1 MKSARTLLL
10 FQTLIRAVGLA
21 ASIGVAYFCLLPVAQ
36 GRSAISGLGHQ
47 WANHGPSYGLA
58 LMSVCAL
65 ILALWGL
72 VWRRPR
78 LALFSFYAA
87 LPFSSVVGLIHI
99 HHLGFL

>member
-1 MKSARTLLL
+1 MNSARTLIL

-21 ASIGVAYFCLLPVAQ
+21 ASFCIAYFCLLPVAQ
-36 GRSAISGLGHQ
+36 GKSAISFFGHQ
-47 WANHGPSYGLA
+47 WAEHGMSYGLS
-58 LMSVCAL
+58 LMSACAL

-72 VWRRPR
+72 VCGRPR

-87 LPFSSVVGLIHI
+87 LPFSCAVGLIHM